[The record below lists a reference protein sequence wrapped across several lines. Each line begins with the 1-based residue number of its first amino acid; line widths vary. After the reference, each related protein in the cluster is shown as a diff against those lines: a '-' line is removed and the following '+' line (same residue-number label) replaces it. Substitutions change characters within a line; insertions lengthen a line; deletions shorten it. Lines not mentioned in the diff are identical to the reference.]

1 MVGGVLLNQKYNP
14 NHVLNAAGKEKFAS
28 LLRTW
33 VANLKGQ
40 HIQFNIIEAETLR
53 AAQKDPEKYKD
64 LQVRV
69 AGYSALFTQ
78 LCPEIQED
86 IIGRTEQKL

>member
-14 NHVLNAAGKEKFAS
+14 NHVLTDAGRDKFKS

-33 VANLKGQ
+33 VGKLKGQ
-40 HIQFNIIEAETLR
+40 HIQFNVVRAETLR
-53 AAQKDPEKYKD
+53 AAQADPDAYKD

-86 IIGRTEQKL
+86 IIGRTEQQL